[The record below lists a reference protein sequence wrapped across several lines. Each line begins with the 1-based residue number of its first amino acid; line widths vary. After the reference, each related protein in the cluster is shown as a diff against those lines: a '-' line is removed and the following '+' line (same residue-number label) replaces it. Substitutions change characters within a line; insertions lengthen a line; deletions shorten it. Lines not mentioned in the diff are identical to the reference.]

1 MENILFLFSVIDL
14 VLIVIFS
21 TWVITRHHRVPA
33 ATLAWVLACIL
44 LPYLGF
50 IFYLFFGYRRLR
62 RQKRTKPSPAQKLST
77 VGFRTNLR
85 AVSDFELDRDLMRIA
100 KLGKN
105 LTHFPVTLGNKIRC
119 IEEAATTYI
128 EIADTINNA
137 KKYVYL
143 EYYIFQPD
151 ETGKKFREIL
161 INKAQKGV
169 QCRLLVD
176 HIGSFNLNTKFVHP
190 MVEAGVKFAYF
201 WPVKISRPWGAH
213 LRNHRKIV
221 VVDGEIGFIGSQNIG
236 DEYVN
241 WKNRNLSWRDT
252 HLRIEG
258 PAVRQL
264 ESIFCEDWQFTTHEE
279 LNVQS
284 NNKGNNLNSGCAV
297 QILPTGPD
305 DPQQS
310 LELIIAS
317 LIYAARQ
324 RITIVTPYFVPTTTI
339 LSAFEAAAKTEIDVD
354 ILVPDKTNHWI
365 VGWVARGWYR
375 DVINSGARIFRYSKT
390 FVHAKLVTVDNRV
403 SVVGSANMDE
413 RSFRHNFECSTL
425 IYDQHF
431 TERLV
436 QSFDEIAAESQEIT
450 TTDIENQ
457 SFLLDLRDGLF
468 RTLSPLM

>member
-1 MENILFLFSVIDL
+1 MEFIIYLFSGIDF
-14 VLIVIFS
+14 VLILVFS
-21 TWVITRHHRVPA
+21 TWVITRHHRIPA
-33 ATLAWVLACIL
+33 ATLAWILAFIV

-50 IFYLFFGYRRLR
+50 VLYLFFGYRRR
-62 RQKRTKPSPAQKLST
+62 RRKKRRKPSPSQKLST
-77 VGFRTNLR
+77 VAGTNSR
-85 AVSDFELDRDLMRIA
+85 AVVESNLDSDLVRIA

-105 LTHFPVTLGNKIRC
+105 LTHFPVTLGNNLVC
-119 IEEAATTYI
+119 IENAASIYI
-128 EIADTINNA
+128 EIVEAINNA
-137 KKYVYL
+137 KRYVYL
-143 EYYIFQPD
+143 EYYVFQPD
-151 ETGKKFREIL
+151 ETGRKFREIL
-161 INKAQKGV
+161 INIAQKGV

-190 MVEAGVKFAYF
+190 MVDAGVKFAYF

-221 VVDGEIGFIGSQNIG
+221 VVDGEIGFVGSQNIG

-264 ESIFCEDWQFTTHEE
+264 EFIFCEDWQFTTHEK
-279 LNVQS
+279 LNVRS
-284 NNKGNNLNSGCAV
+284 NQNGGYSNSGCAV

-305 DPQQS
+305 EPQQS

-339 LSAFEAAAKTEIDVD
+339 LSAFEAAANTDIAVD

-375 DVINSGARIFRYSKT
+375 DVINSGARILRYSKT
-390 FVHAKLVTVDNRV
+390 FVHAKLVTVDDRV

-425 IYDQHF
+425 VYDQQF

-436 QSFDEIAAESQEIT
+436 QSFDEMAAESQEIT
-450 TTDIENQ
+450 TTDIKNQ
-457 SFLLDLRDGLF
+457 ALLLDLRDGLF
-468 RTLSPLM
+468 RTLSPLV